1 MELLSHIVTSFFE
14 DLPHCSPQWLHGFT
28 LPPLA
33 EEACFF
39 PASSPASVICVLF
52 DAGHSDR
59 CGITSHCGWVALS
72 LVRQALQSGLLGFS
86 EQNSSEDAPPPPPA
100 PAPTPLLLNPSSET
114 QHSSLPLVPRVL
126 PCLPSCRVCFVSL
139 HTYFELCG
147 LYLFSGFP
155 KNRVDRALKFSL
167 LLMHDFQ
174 EETQKN
180 VPTRP
185 RSF

>member
-1 MELLSHIVTSFFE
+1 MQAILTGVGSHLIVVG
-14 DLPHCSPQWLHGFT
+14 LH
-28 LPPLA
+28 
-33 EEACFF
+33 F
-39 PASSPASVICVLF
+39 P
-52 DAGHSDR
+52 
-59 CGITSHCGWVALS
+59 

-100 PAPTPLLLNPSSET
+100 PAPTPLLLNPSSEA
-114 QHSSLPLVPRVL
+114 QHSSLPLVPHVL

-185 RSF
+185 RSFWKAMGQFNESLCSG